1 MSGLPTINVVDDEQM
16 SSEGSV
22 NAPVAPPRSP
32 SVHSARATSP
42 IEPVDLHTGRTSP
55 VDKGVQS
62 DIIGRRGSSIVGTI
76 PSTEVL
82 TTQTVPV
89 DVPTRAETEKA
100 FAEVSSALQ
109 GVSSQHEE
117 VRAGMQSLASGVET
131 LRRARVADV
140 ETTAQVQATLQR
152 TLSASSSLEARLEQ
166 AQSQQTQA
174 KVAADEARIA
184 SERALQQAA
193 RLREEQS
200 RTAKQLEETLSAQ
213 AVKAQES
220 IAEATQYA
228 MHTAKD
234 VKGLADVARKA
245 EYTAQVTAAKME
257 EQVAQLQQQML
268 EQRALTAKEV
278 QSSQE
283 VQAKISQQ
291 LADAQKVAQS
301 TMGITQTYEKQLADV
316 TAQMKALE
324 QIVISQRVKGN
335 ALESQ
340 LSASQDRIGGAE
352 RRARELQ
359 TENESIKSE
368 LKYWNELYS
377 QETGTTY
384 EQEEES
390 HVVASLPTV
399 SEEVP
404 VPLPVTVPDFADVKT
419 PPPESSMAPWLHP
432 LNSSVTVPTPRM
444 GVLSGVSAPLL
455 GSFVPSGSPTA
466 GPVSEMFGTWNT
478 ASGSVPPPM
487 PTPQRSRRE
496 SFGSTFAGSS
506 GTGGNGGGNGNVTS
520 TGPVQRMT
528 TTSTFN
534 IEIKPKEPPIFRGT
548 ANEDVDTWLAKVSD
562 FIYLTEANTRQ
573 QVAYMATLLQDAAAD
588 WWAALIKER
597 GGSRP
602 VDFGEMSALMQKRFG
617 STMRVDRA
625 RAALRN
631 VRQMQNETVRA
642 YGTRFEALLSKLPS
656 FDMEWAKSQFIWGLN
671 QRIAE
676 LVVLAEPADLSIAI
690 QKAEKIEM
698 ARGTVS
704 HPSVQSSGSWT
715 RGSRGWYSR
724 GRGRFGAIQQAPGP
738 MQHQPGQ
745 GSQTNAAA
753 VQQSG
758 QPGPRPN
765 RDAVQCYKC
774 QGWGHFSSQ
783 CPSRNSVRNRG
794 GRNVQYTRGRRS
806 RGQRGRGR
814 TSTHASLTASGSG
827 ASAPPP
833 QVADA
838 APVPACGMLPG
849 KSDRNVVHYTG
860 YNAGTQRHDNRNWNE
875 RK

>member
-42 IEPVDLHTGRTSP
+42 IQPVDLPTGRVSP
-55 VDKGVQS
+55 VTKLLQS
-62 DIIGRRGSSIVGTI
+62 DVTGRRGSSSVVGTI
-76 PSTEVL
+76 PATEVV
-82 TTQTVPV
+82 TAQTVPV
-89 DVPTRAETEKA
+89 DVPTRAETERA

-109 GVSSQHEE
+109 GVSSQHDE

-166 AQSQQTQA
+166 AESQQTKA

-193 RLREEQS
+193 QLREEQS
-200 RTAKQLEETLSAQ
+200 RTAKQLEDTLSAQ
-213 AVKAQES
+213 AAKAQES
-220 IAEATQYA
+220 ITEATHYA
-228 MHTAKD
+228 MHTARD

-245 EYTAQVTAAKME
+245 EYTAQVTAAKVE
-257 EQVAQLQQQML
+257 DQVAQLQQQML
-268 EQRALTAKEV
+268 EQRAIATKEV
-278 QSSQE
+278 QAAQE
-283 VQAKISQQ
+283 AQAKVSRQ
-291 LADAQKVAQS
+291 LQDAQQVAQS
-301 TMGITQTYEKQLADV
+301 TMGITQSYEKQLADV
-316 TAQMKALE
+316 TTQMKALE
-324 QIVISQRVKGN
+324 QMVIAQRVKGN

-340 LSASQDRIGGAE
+340 LSAAQDRIGGAE
-352 RRARELQ
+352 RRAKDLQ

-377 QETGTTY
+377 QETGVTY
-384 EQEEES
+384 DQEEES
-390 HVVASLPTV
+390 NVLTSLPTV
-399 SEEVP
+399 VEESPVSLHIAEPQISAMPAPVENVP
-404 VPLPVTVPDFADVKT
+404 PTTQWAHPFVP
-419 PPPESSMAPWLHP
+419 
-432 LNSSVTVPTPRM
+432 SVTVPTSRV
-444 GVLSGVSAPLL
+444 GVPSGVSAPLL
-455 GSFVPSGSPTA
+455 GTFMPSGSDTT
-466 GPVSEMFGTWNT
+466 GHVRDMFGTWGN
-478 ASGSVPPPM
+478 ASGSVPPPL

-506 GTGGNGGGNGNVTS
+506 GTGGNGGGNGNVS
-520 TGPVQRMT
+520 SAGPVQRMT

-548 ANEDVDTWLAKVSD
+548 AAEDVDTWLAKVAD

-602 VDFGEMSALMQKRFG
+602 VDYGEMSALMQKRFG
-617 STMRVDRA
+617 STTRVDRA

-676 LVVLAEPADLSIAI
+676 LVVLAEPVDLSIAI

-704 HPSVQSSGSWT
+704 HPSVQSSGSWA
-715 RGSRGWYSR
+715 RGSRGRYSR
-724 GRGRFGAIQQAPGP
+724 GRGRFGAVQQTPGP
-738 MQHQPGQ
+738 MQHQTGQ
-745 GSQTNAAA
+745 GSQPNAAS

-758 QPGPRPN
+758 QSGPRPN

-794 GRNVQYTRGRRS
+794 GRSIQYTRGRRS

-838 APVPACGMLPG
+838 APVPAPPG
-849 KSDRNVVHYTG
+849 PGN
-860 YNAGTQRHDNRNWNE
+860 
-875 RK
+875 